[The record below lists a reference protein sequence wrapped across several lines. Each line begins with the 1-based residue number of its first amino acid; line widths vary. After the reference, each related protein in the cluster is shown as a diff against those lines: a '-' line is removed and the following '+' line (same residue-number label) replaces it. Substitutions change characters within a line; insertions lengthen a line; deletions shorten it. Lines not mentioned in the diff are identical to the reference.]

1 MAKGRA
7 STMEKASAL
16 IAAIEAE
23 AYGRGKADARKEL
36 LEVLGGSKGG
46 AMPARAG
53 RGKRRA
59 KAAPGRRTGGRKRAP
74 RGSVRPFVDRVLRDH
89 PDSTVTEIVG
99 RAADDTERSIKQSS
113 VRVELRNGRLQGRY
127 VSDNGRWSHSGPEA
141 SAQAP
146 AEAASPGSAT
156 ESPPDTEQA
165 AGAPPPEGGEAAG
178 SETTSEGEARG
189 TLGLNL

>member
-7 STMEKASAL
+7 SSMDRVSDL

-23 AYGRGKADARKEL
+23 AYDRGKADARKEL
-36 LEVLGGSKGG
+36 LEALGGADSG
-46 AMPARAG
+46 ATPARAG

-59 KAAPGRRTGGRKRAP
+59 KEAAGRRTGGGKRAP

-89 PDSTVTEIVG
+89 PGSTVPDIAG
-99 RAADDTERSIKQSS
+99 HAADDTERSIKPSS
-113 VRVELRNGRLQGRY
+113 IRVELRNGRLQGRY
-127 VSDNGRWSHSGPEA
+127 VSDKGRWSHAGSEA

-146 AEAASPGSAT
+146 AEAASPGST
-156 ESPPDTEQA
+156 TSSSPDTEQA
-165 AGAPPPEGGEAAG
+165 AVAPPPEGGEAAG
-178 SETTSEGEARG
+178 SETTNAGEGRG

>member
-7 STMEKASAL
+7 SAMDRVSAL

-36 LEVLGGSKGG
+36 LEVLGGPKGG
-46 AMPARAG
+46 AAPARAG
-53 RGKRRA
+53 RGKHRA
-59 KAAPGRRTGGRKRAP
+59 KAAPQRRTGRRKRAP
-74 RGSVRPFVDRVLRDH
+74 HGSVRPFVDRVLRDH
-89 PDSTVTEIVG
+89 PGSTVTEIAG
-99 RAADDTERSIKQSS
+99 RAADDTERSVKVASI
-113 VRVELRNGRLQGRY
+113 RVELRNGRLQGRY
-127 VSDNGRWSHSGPEA
+127 GSDNGRWSHAGTEA

-146 AEAASPGSAT
+146 AEAASPGSA
-156 ESPPDTEQA
+156 SDSSPDTERA

-178 SETTSEGEARG
+178 SKATNEGKGRG